1 MLVLSCSSPCHT
13 PSPLASRGAL
23 DLALPPAAA
32 VQLSSPRGHSCRAV
46 LYYLDVRSGHLRRR
60 GAPLSSSRNGHGV
73 LEHLCSCMHAAR
85 RPRRQHQLPAPVCHM
100 PRSLSPRMPPV
111 AGGGA
116 ATVRSLFI
124 RPDRNQ
130 RGRPSVSRY
139 TSRLSRPHLGV
150 AAVGSRGS
158 WRSGATG
165 SG

>member
-1 MLVLSCSSPCHT
+1 MLVLSCSSPCHAVAT
-13 PSPLASRGAL
+13 RQSRQSWCPGPRPPTGGGCPAL
-23 DLALPPAAA
+23 
-32 VQLSSPRGHSCRAV
+32 LSSRSLMPCRPILPRRPATCGGAALLSPPRATGME
-46 LYYLDVRSGHLRRR
+46 YWW
-60 GAPLSSSRNGHGV
+60 
-73 LEHLCSCMHAAR
+73 
-85 RPRRQHQLPAPVCHM
+85 PRRQHQLPAPVCHM

-116 ATVRSLFI
+116 ASVRSLFI
-124 RPDRNQ
+124 LTATSVG
-130 RGRPSVSRY
+130 GRPSVSRS